1 MFKATSPP
9 STVSLPH
16 RPSRETCPLTQVQDY
31 GFLTFIHEPSF
42 YQLLDKGAAP
52 RELTLM
58 LVVCSLQ
65 LVGAYHFVRVVTD
78 PKTDTALRMGP
89 RRH

>member
-1 MFKATSPP
+1 MFRATSPP
-9 STVSLPH
+9 FTVSIVEELKSTSCFLIYMP
-16 RPSRETCPLTQVQDY
+16 DY

-52 RELTLM
+52 RDLTLM

-65 LVGAYHFVRVVTD
+65 FVGHAI
-78 PKTDTALRMGP
+78 P
-89 RRH
+89 